1 LRRVDVGELDTPG
14 EEQED
19 YGVGENG
26 WNIILD
32 NKAQSCCQ
40 PAKPKQLIP
49 EHDLIP
55 T

>member
-1 LRRVDVGELDTPG
+1 LGRVDIGELDAPG

-32 NKAQSCCQ
+32 NKAQSHGQ

-49 EHDLIP
+49 
-55 T
+55 